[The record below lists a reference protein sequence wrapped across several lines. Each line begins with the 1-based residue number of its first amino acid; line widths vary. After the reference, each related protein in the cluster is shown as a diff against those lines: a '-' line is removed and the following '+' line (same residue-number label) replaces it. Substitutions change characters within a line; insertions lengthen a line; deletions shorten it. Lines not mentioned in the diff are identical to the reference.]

1 LVSYSLP
8 LDIGGITFY
17 EFQSI
22 RTSHIWF
29 LLNNLSFTWANHLKF
44 ICKVRDHKRKA
55 NIDFRLCHLFPC
67 FHDFR
72 LCHFSPC
79 FHDFRLCHLFPC
91 FHDFRLCHLF
101 PCFHQLKV
109 RTSLFYEHILH
120 FFNIYLSANS
130 IFLYGSKIQ
139 DGLGL
144 IFIILWKNE
153 NIIFFQ
159 TRSLIEPKLY
169 KHNDKMESF
178 HIFCG

>member
-1 LVSYSLP
+1 MVSYSLP

-55 NIDFRLCHLFPC
+55 NIDFRLCHLF
-67 FHDFR
+67 
-72 LCHFSPC
+72 PC